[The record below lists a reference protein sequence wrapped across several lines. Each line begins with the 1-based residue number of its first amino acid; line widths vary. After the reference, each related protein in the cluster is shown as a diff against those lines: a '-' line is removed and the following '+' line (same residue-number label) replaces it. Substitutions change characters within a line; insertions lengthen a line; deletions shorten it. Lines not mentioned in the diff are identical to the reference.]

1 MKVLHLTVWS
11 VAWVLIGLAAPA
23 VAQNTPYETREFTVR
38 PGVTVRVKTTTGN
51 ITVRGTEGDKVKV
64 DLFVRKGLSFFQ
76 RGQSLDDVTIHI
88 VQRDNLI
95 LADVQNKRADSWG
108 GSSTAYNFIISV
120 PVRASLELNASG
132 GNIEVANVNGAHS
145 LRTAGGNIG
154 IERVN
159 GDVKAY
165 TAGGNIT
172 ASDLKGVLH
181 LVSLGG
187 NVDLNTIDGDT
198 RFRIVGGSLNLAG
211 MRGDVI
217 GETQGGGITGE
228 ILQIL
233 HGIDLAARG
242 GSIQLSIPTM
252 AGLNL
257 NVRGNPVNVNR
268 LQNFDGEI
276 RTTTLNGTLNGGG
289 IPVKLRS
296 DGGSVDLIVNP
307 TRP

>member
-1 MKVLHLTVWS
+1 MKVFHQTVGLVALALVSLTS
-11 VAWVLIGLAAPA
+11 PA
-23 VAQNTPYETREFTVR
+23 LAQNTPYETREFTVR
-38 PGVTVRVKTTTGN
+38 PGVVVRVKTTSGN
-51 ITVRGTEGDKVKV
+51 ITVRGTDGDKVRV

-76 RGQSLDDVTIHI
+76 RGQSLDDVNIHI

-95 LADVQNKRADSWG
+95 LADVQSKRADNWG
-108 GSSTAYNFIISV
+108 SSSTAYNFIISV

-132 GNIEVANVNGAHS
+132 GNIDIANVNGAHS

-172 ASDLKGVLH
+172 ASDMKGVLH

-187 NVDLNTIDGDT
+187 NVDLNAVDGDT

-217 GETQGGGITGE
+217 GETQGGGISGE
-228 ILQIL
+228 ILHIL

-242 GSIQLSIPTM
+242 GSIQLAIPTM
-252 AGLNL
+252 SGLNL
-257 NVRGNPVNVNR
+257 NVRGNPVKVNR

-276 RTTTLNGTLNGGG
+276 RTTILNGTLNGGG

-296 DGGSVDLIVNP
+296 DGGSVDLIVHP